1 MRAATN
7 LSTLGMCPNH
17 DLPAEG
23 MDPRGQVT
31 QADPPAARKK
41 DQEGGNE
48 RKGGEGGQRH
58 CDSWGWVSILS
69 CQGGGQ
75 LL

>member
-17 DLPAEG
+17 DALIHAPAKG

-41 DQEGGNE
+41 DQEGGIE
-48 RKGGEGGQRH
+48 RKGGGGSGIVIR
-58 CDSWGWVSILS
+58 GVGLVF
-69 CQGGGQ
+69 
-75 LL
+75 